1 MNILM
6 AHWAWYPSGG
16 DWTYIDSVCK
26 VYESHG
32 HAIIPFAMHHER
44 NIPSKYEKYFI
55 NKIDYKKI
63 NEGKSI
69 QAGIQVLR
77 RSIYSLEAKRKLS
90 SLLSDVHVDIGQ
102 LNSINNYQTPSII
115 PILKQR
121 HIPVVWRILDYK
133 LLCPNTTFVVNDA
146 LCEACFK
153 HKYYHCILNRCK
165 KNSYLASSVAA
176 LESYTYYL
184 LPYYKQVD
192 LFLFQSEFTR
202 DMFVKYGYDI
212 KKTHI
217 IENPYESK
225 NIQPCYSGKN
235 YILYFGRLEKVKGIY
250 TLLEAMKMLPH
261 VQLKIVGDGSEY
273 QNIMRYITNES
284 LANVALVGPKWNNDL
299 EPLVRDCEFVIV
311 PSEWYEP
318 SPYVVLQA
326 FSFGKPV
333 IASNMGGLK
342 DVIRENENGMVFEA
356 GNSNAL
362 SAVIGKMLYDK
373 NKIQRMG
380 AAGRHLVETKHD
392 PERYYTDT
400 VSLFTN
406 LITGRTH
413 A

>member
-1 MNILM
+1 M

-146 LCEACFK
+146 LC
-153 HKYYHCILNRCK
+153 
-165 KNSYLASSVAA
+165 
-176 LESYTYYL
+176 
-184 LPYYKQVD
+184 
-192 LFLFQSEFTR
+192 
-202 DMFVKYGYDI
+202 
-212 KKTHI
+212 
-217 IENPYESK
+217 
-225 NIQPCYSGKN
+225 
-235 YILYFGRLEKVKGIY
+235 
-250 TLLEAMKMLPH
+250 
-261 VQLKIVGDGSEY
+261 
-273 QNIMRYITNES
+273 
-284 LANVALVGPKWNNDL
+284 
-299 EPLVRDCEFVIV
+299 
-311 PSEWYEP
+311 
-318 SPYVVLQA
+318 
-326 FSFGKPV
+326 
-333 IASNMGGLK
+333 
-342 DVIRENENGMVFEA
+342 
-356 GNSNAL
+356 
-362 SAVIGKMLYDK
+362 
-373 NKIQRMG
+373 
-380 AAGRHLVETKHD
+380 
-392 PERYYTDT
+392 
-400 VSLFTN
+400 
-406 LITGRTH
+406 
-413 A
+413 